1 MYIHANY
8 DGMLLNITAL
18 LVHTGHN
25 EGILSPKMLVCQ
37 KIFNFFCLFFI
48 GVKIGLTHYG
58 RNTN

>member
-48 GVKIGLTHYG
+48 GVKIGLTH
-58 RNTN
+58 